1 MNYQEL
7 NFAIDECK
15 QNLKRTDYQAIKHS
29 EGLISEEEYKPIK
42 EQREEWRKQINDYE
56 ALLPDAKIEWE
67 TAIYEEEGETDI

>member
-1 MNYQEL
+1 MDYQEL

-42 EQREEWRKQINDYE
+42 EQREEWRRQINDYE
-56 ALLPDAKIEWE
+56 ALLPEAKKEWE
-67 TAIYEEEGETDI
+67 KTSFEEDEGTDL